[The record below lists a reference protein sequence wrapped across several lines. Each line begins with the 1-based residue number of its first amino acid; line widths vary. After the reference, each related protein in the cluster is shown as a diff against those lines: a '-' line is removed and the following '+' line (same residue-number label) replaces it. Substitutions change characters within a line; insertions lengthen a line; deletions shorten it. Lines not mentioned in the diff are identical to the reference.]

1 MKKNILLIS
10 GGNNTEHEISLRSS
24 QYFKSTLEG
33 SKNFKLVEVV
43 IGKDSIPRLMPGN
56 TEISYQE
63 LLTDIDFA
71 IPCIHGYPG
80 ETGNIQSLF
89 EMYNI
94 PYLGCQPEA
103 SIICFNKIST
113 KLWFNALGIPNTPFI
128 FLNSLSEMAKAKQLL
143 QQYGK
148 VFVKASS
155 QGSSVG
161 CYKATSESELIH
173 AVTDAFK
180 YSPWVLVEKM
190 VNARELEIS
199 VYQWEQKVVATAPG
213 EIGCPAGFYSYEEKY
228 SGQSHTETIVRANN
242 LNSDTAEQMKKIAL
256 HAFTSLKL
264 KHLSRIDFFLT
275 NDGEILLNEINTFPG
290 MTSISMF
297 PKMME
302 ANGHSFKEFLI
313 NIISES
319 TH

>member
-10 GGNNTEHEISLRSS
+10 GGNNTEHEVSLRSS

-33 SKNFKLVEVV
+33 SKDFKVVEAV

-63 LLTDIDFA
+63 LLTNIDFA

-113 KLWFNALGIPNTPFI
+113 KLWFNVLGIPNTPFI
-128 FLNSLSEMAKAKQLL
+128 FLNSLSEMDKARQLL

-173 AVTDAFK
+173 AVSDAFK

-190 VNARELEIS
+190 VKARELEIS
-199 VYQWEQKVVATAPG
+199 VYQWKNEIMTTPPG
-213 EIGCPAGFYSYEEKY
+213 EIGCPDGFYTYEEKY
-228 SGQSHTETIVRANN
+228 SNQSHTDTIVRATG
-242 LNSDTAEQMKKIAL
+242 LTDDIITKIRKIAY
-256 HAFTSLKL
+256 HAFSSLKL
-264 KHLSRIDFFLT
+264 RHLSRIDFFLT
-275 NDGEILLNEINTFPG
+275 TDGEILLNEINTFPG

-302 ANGHSFKEFLI
+302 ANGHPFKEFLM
-313 NIISES
+313 NIINES